1 MASAYYGRAPA
12 PESYG
17 SLIAKVAA
25 YNLQRDGAVERMRVA
40 LNETVIEGV
49 RTTLPV
55 HQAVLEDERFLRG
68 SYHRQFLDEMLSDW
82 KTKSAISFEE
92 LAAIYLTVK
101 SSKCKV

>member
-25 YNLQRDGAVERMRVA
+25 YSLDRDGAVERMRVA

-68 SYHRQFLDEMLSDW
+68 SYHTQFLDEMLAGW
-82 KTKSAISFEE
+82 KPKSAIRSEE
-92 LAAIYLTVK
+92 RRVGK
-101 SSKCKV
+101 E